1 MSNFCESDQV
11 KGEMDE
17 ITCLQKELYDVIL
30 KFPMMSPK
38 AKVQHIDTVMELLER
53 QQIMWTRL
61 SLSDDPQAKKM
72 KDYILSNAQELGFG
86 KADMNTIFSNM
97 KKTLVEVQSNLK
109 Q

>member
-1 MSNFCESDQV
+1 MSNFFESDQV
-11 KGEMDE
+11 KNEMDE

-61 SLSDDPQAKKM
+61 SLSEDPQAKKM
-72 KDYILSNAQELGFG
+72 KDYILSNAKELGFG
-86 KADMNTIFSNM
+86 KSDMNTIFSNM

-109 Q
+109 K